1 MAIQNDDFIVY
12 DEIFSDNYAIPAR
25 YSHYTDDIEEI
36 ADSFSK
42 EVVNSLYRHSNEGK
56 FILLNSGGLE
66 STLLENIL
74 YHNNVDYTSYTIVPE
89 DARDYK
95 STVFIAMQNYN
106 VLNHNF
112 KLLNI
117 KDKKISD
124 SATYCN
130 SISYS
135 KSLDVAYDMVFWD
148 VALQNI
154 KENLPIVSGGFLR
167 DIFNS
172 IPEKSDN
179 HKDFDNK
186 FNDKLRN
193 LLNHS
198 EYELH
203 KINSINSSYGKKV
216 IFPYHNPAIIK
227 KINELNTDI
236 LQDNFHIKLIDSLI
250 KEDTIQL
257 PLYHE
262 SPGKSLEVSHSIER
276 VAENSIKQ
284 RYNLEDVDEEQ
295 KIQRLW
301 LDRYNSPKWG

>member
-106 VLNHNF
+106 VLNHDF

>member
-42 EVVNSLYRHSNEGK
+42 EVVNSLYRHSSEGK

-106 VLNHNF
+106 VLNHDF

-130 SISYS
+130 TVSYS